1 MDFDIGDVGADDPIE
16 WTGAAA
22 EGSSHAEAPVTL
34 KGRVTQRLVPTQELP
49 PEDFVLADPQV
60 PLPVLRFQLL
70 QPGGVGCTQRVRCSL
85 WGLWCD
91 RLSEVIKVGH
101 EVAITGATVE
111 RHEDRMPGDR
121 TTATLAPA
129 GTPASASV
137 IVETNAERYEATAA
151 RCVVR
156 RKSSA
161 AGEPIA
167 PFNGRAANGAQPATG
182 LSRLPLQLRPARAAG
197 PAAGAAGTPA
207 PAAVAAVRPANGA
220 PARPAK
226 KAKTAART
234 YAYTTIAQMAQPSL
248 GDPPCEEV
256 HVFGGDPC

>member
-101 EVAITGATVE
+101 EVAGG
-111 RHEDRMPGDR
+111 H
-121 TTATLAPA
+121 
-129 GTPASASV
+129 
-137 IVETNAERYEATAA
+137 
-151 RCVVR
+151 
-156 RKSSA
+156 
-161 AGEPIA
+161 AGERVRHRRDQCGALRGHRRSPLRGHLLPRLRASGSWTLPI
-167 PFNGRAANGAQPATG
+167 
-182 LSRLPLQLRPARAAG
+182 
-197 PAAGAAGTPA
+197 
-207 PAAVAAVRPANGA
+207 
-220 PARPAK
+220 
-226 KAKTAART
+226 
-234 YAYTTIAQMAQPSL
+234 M
-248 GDPPCEEV
+248 
-256 HVFGGDPC
+256 